1 MICASFLP
9 RQIAVQVALV
19 FAKVARF
26 DYPSEWPAL
35 FSDLMG
41 GLAGGSPLH
50 ARRWADGRTA
60 RASVGPVGRGRRLL
74 G

>member
-1 MICASFLP
+1 M
-9 RQIAVQVALV
+9 

-26 DYPSEWPAL
+26 DYPSEWPGL

-50 ARRWADGRTA
+50 ARRWAG
-60 RASVGPVGRGRRLL
+60 
-74 G
+74 